1 VNTVKINS
9 KGKDS
14 YKVQI
19 ITIRVL
25 FVIVKLMAKDS
36 KEQISFNIKVN
47 LKMVKNQVVVF

>member
-25 FVIVKLMAKDS
+25 FVIVKLMVKDS